1 MSKPQGS
8 LTNHD
13 GVVNDLGGFVGG
25 DETRPSLRRHQAPK
39 PRCRRIAKLSF
50 ERNLST
56 SKPDE
61 LSRPVASL
69 ERALKGLN
77 LGVACWTVF
86 AEWGDGYDFL
96 RQYVGYAQVNGDWCI
111 AIQTSQGQESRPEES
126 HDDIWKFSES
136 PLHLRIKAIDK
147 LPDLVEALVKTAD
160 ATADRLKKKVEPAQ
174 DLADAVNTFLHR
186 GVGEAEA

>member
-1 MSKPQGS
+1 M
-8 LTNHD
+8 LAD
-13 GVVNDLGGFVGG
+13 GIS
-25 DETRPSLRRHQAPK
+25 PSA
-39 PRCRRIAKLSF
+39 RITAAFATLADSAQ
-50 ERNLST
+50 NINAVS
-56 SKPDE
+56 DE

-111 AIQTSQGQESRPEES
+111 AIQTSQGQESHPEES
-126 HDDIWKFSES
+126 NDDIWKFNES
-136 PLHLRIKAIDK
+136 PLHLRVKAIDK

-174 DLADAVNTFLHR
+174 ELADAVNTFLQSQKKK
-186 GVGEAEA
+186 